1 MYMSIN
7 IDIRQKYIKIF
18 EKIISS
24 KKNAETIENSIY
36 NFTNEYIQ
44 INNSPFLIEEIYNNK
59 INDIITFLKNNY
71 SDKYVINLIETKA
84 DQIAYMKEDELIPTK
99 YNEILKK
106 KEINNL
112 KNNVGSNA
120 FTCNKCKKKNTK
132 ITQKQTRSGDEPP
145 TTFIT
150 CLECGHVFRLD

>member
-1 MYMSIN
+1 MTIN
-7 IDIRQKYIKIF
+7 IDIRQKNIKIF

-24 KKNAETIENSIY
+24 KKNAENIENSIY

-44 INNSPFLIEEIYNNK
+44 INNLPFLIEEIYNNK

-71 SDKYVINLIETKA
+71 SDKYVIDLIETKS
-84 DQIAYMKEDELIPTK
+84 DKIAFLTEAELAPEK

-106 KEINNL
+106 KKIYNL

-120 FTCNKCKKKNTK
+120 FECKKCKKKNTK

-145 TTFIT
+145 STFIT
-150 CLECGHVFRLD
+150 CLECGNVFRLD